1 MVGAMTLK
9 QVSVFLENR
18 PGRLAYV
25 TRVLADAG
33 LSIRAV
39 SISDTIDFGVLRLV
53 LDDPDRALDVLKR
66 AGLMANVTEVL
77 GVEIPDLPGGLA
89 GVLEVLKDVNI
100 EYMYSFLGKPSAA
113 WVLFRVEELEK
124 TIRLLQE
131 AQVPLVY
138 QDAIEKLHTPR
149 S

>member
-1 MVGAMTLK
+1 MTL
-9 QVSVFLENR
+9 QQISVFLENR

-25 TRVLADAG
+25 TRVLAEAG

-53 LDDPDRALDVLKR
+53 LDDPDRGLEVLKR
-66 AGLMANVTEVL
+66 AGLMASATEVL
-77 GVEIPDLPGGLA
+77 GVEIPDLPGGLC

-113 WVLFRVEELEK
+113 WVLFRVEDLEK
-124 TIRLLQE
+124 TARLLQE
-131 AQVPLVY
+131 AQVPLVC
-138 QDAIEKLHTPR
+138 QDAVKRLQTSR